1 MPQLLEEVYAVFPKK
16 ALWEHRNT
24 VKHFKAA
31 RSVACYMLGRRIGE
45 YVILKLDNNAAPRVV
60 IPKTS
65 EVTGMEKELENA

>member
-1 MPQLLEEVYAVFPKK
+1 MLDEVYAVFPKK
-16 ALWEHRNT
+16 DLWEHRNST

-31 RSVACYMLGRRIGE
+31 RSVACYMLGRQIGE

-65 EVTGMEKELENA
+65 EVTELEKELENA